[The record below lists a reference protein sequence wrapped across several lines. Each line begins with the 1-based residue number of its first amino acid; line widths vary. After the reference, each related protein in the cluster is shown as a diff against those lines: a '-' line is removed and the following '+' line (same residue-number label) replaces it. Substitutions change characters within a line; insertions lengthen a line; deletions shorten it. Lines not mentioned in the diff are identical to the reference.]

1 MEKKEETAKTAPKK
15 NKAKKALVTSI
26 IILAIIMILCSGG
39 IGYFNYVNNAPL
51 PKIDGNLKVNGL
63 FDKVEVVRDSNGIP
77 HIYANNLHDLTFAQ
91 GYVQA
96 QDRWWQM
103 DFFRHVCAGRIEE
116 LTGKKS
122 SLVSSDIYLRTM
134 GWTNV
139 AEKEYASYSPSQRAL
154 LDAFAQGVNAY
165 ISNRS
170 PQQLSVNYSILA
182 LTGVKFKIAPWTP
195 VDTLAFAKLMAW
207 DLGYSG
213 DEEVVR
219 SQLYSLLGAE
229 MADKWETPPWGYGK
243 KPTII
248 QSEDIKAMDVSG
260 NAAPQQTTGASGNQ
274 TAYQGPAFANFK
286 PDLTWL
292 AGDPSGIGSNNWVV
306 TGNMTQSGKPLLAN
320 DPHLGI
326 QMPSIWYEIALH
338 CTDDGTGQPYDV
350 AGFAFA
356 PSPGIIIGHNSNIAW
371 GVTNVYPDVH
381 DHYQMKINPD
391 NPLQYEWNGQWRD
404 MTVRNETIDFGDGA
418 APITFKVRET
428 HLGPIIN
435 DNKYDPTG
443 AKFLGFNN
451 TDPLALHWTALEP
464 GNLMIAINGLD
475 TAKNWDDFRNALKYW
490 DCPSQNVIYADIK
503 GNIGYQMPGRIP
515 IRAKN
520 DNGLL
525 PSPGWTDEYEWKG
538 YIPYDLLPRAYNPGR
553 GYVVTANQAVVPPE
567 YYDFLAKQL
576 DPNLNYNIGYE
587 WNFGYRAQRIN
598 QLIKELAPHSIQ
610 TFQKMQGDTKL
621 LSVGEVLP
629 YLANIKFTDPDLIS
643 AKDWLVNWDYT
654 FNVDSPQAALYSEF
668 WMRLVNN
675 TFSDQLGTLIK
686 PDGDDRDMWAISL
699 LLQNPND
706 TWWDDINT
714 KDKVETRDDILTR
727 SFKEGY
733 DATVAALGPDRSL
746 WKWGSLHTA
755 TFVSKP
761 LGASGIGAI
770 ESLVNKGPYP
780 AGGTTDAID
789 AVRWL
794 VSQGDFTTQTMPSM
808 RMIIDLSDIS
818 KSVCMNATGES
829 GNPASPW
836 YGDMIKS
843 WLNVTYHPMLWT
855 RDQVNAAATHKLLLT
870 P

>member
-1 MEKKEETAKTAPKK
+1 LEKKEETAKTTVKK
-15 NKAKKALVTSI
+15 NKGNKALKNSL
-26 IILAIIMILCSGG
+26 IILVIIAILCGGG
-39 IGYFNYVNNAPL
+39 IGYLSYVNNAPL
-51 PKIDGNLKVNGL
+51 PKIDGELKVNGL
-63 FDKVEVVRDSNGIP
+63 FDKVEVIRDSNGIP
-77 HIYANNLHDLTFAQ
+77 HIYAQNVHDLTIAQ

-103 DFFRHVCAGRIEE
+103 DFFRHVCAGKIEE
-116 LTGKKS
+116 ITGKKS
-122 SLVSSDIYLRTM
+122 SLISSDIFLRTM
-134 GWTNV
+134 GWTKV
-139 AEKEYASYSPSQRAL
+139 AEKEYNGYSPSQRAL

-165 ISNRS
+165 ISNRT
-170 PQQLSVNYSILA
+170 PQQLSVNYSILG

-213 DEEVVR
+213 DEEIVR

-229 MADKWETPPWGYGK
+229 MVDKWQTPPWGYGK
-243 KPTII
+243 KPTVI
-248 QSEDIKAMDVSG
+248 QSEDIKAMDIPA
-260 NAAPQQTTGASGNQ
+260 NTTTPPATGTAGDQ
-274 TAYQGPAFANFK
+274 TASTGQAYDSFK
-286 PDLTWL
+286 PDLSWL
-292 AGDPSGIGSNNWVV
+292 TGDPSGIGSNNWVV
-306 TGNMTQSGKPLLAN
+306 TGNLTLSGKPLLAN

-338 CTDDGTGQPYDV
+338 CADDGTGQPYDV

-356 PSPGIIIGHNSNIAW
+356 PSPGIIIGHNNNIAW

-381 DHYQMKINPD
+381 DHYQLKINPD

-404 MTVRNETIDFGDGA
+404 MTVRYETINFGDEA
-418 APITFKVRET
+418 SPITYKVRET

-435 DNKYDPTG
+435 DNKYDPEG
-443 AKFLGFNN
+443 GKFLGFNN
-451 TDPLALHWTALEP
+451 KDPLALRWTALEP
-464 GNLMIAINGLD
+464 SSLVIAINGLNS
-475 TAKNWDDFRNALKYW
+475 ARNWDDFRNALKYW
-490 DCPSQNVIYADIK
+490 DCPSQNVVYADIK

-520 DNGLL
+520 HNGLL
-525 PSPGWTDEYEWKG
+525 PVPGWTDEYEWKG

-567 YYDFLAKQL
+567 YYDYLARQL

-587 WNFGYRAQRIN
+587 WNSGYRAQRIN
-598 QLIKELAPHSIQ
+598 QLIKELAPHSQQ
-610 TFQKMQGDTKL
+610 TFQKMQGDNKL

-629 YLANIKFTDPDLIS
+629 YLANIKFSDPDLIS

-654 FNVDSPQAALYSEF
+654 FNVDSPQAALYAEF

-675 TFSDQLGTLIK
+675 VFPDQLGTLIK

-699 LLQNPND
+699 LLQNPTD
-706 TWWDDINT
+706 AWWDDINT
-714 KDKVETRDDILTR
+714 KDTVETRDDILTR

-733 DATVAALGPDRSL
+733 AAAVAALGPDRSL
-746 WKWGSLHTA
+746 WKWGTLHTA
-755 TFVSKP
+755 TFVSNP
-761 LGASGIGAI
+761 LGASGIGPI
-770 ESLVNKGPYP
+770 ESLVNRGPYA
-780 AGGTTDAID
+780 AGGTTDAIN

-794 VSQGDFTTQTMPSM
+794 VNQGNFTVQTIPSM
-808 RMIIDLSDIS
+808 RMIIDLSDLS
-818 KSVCMNATGES
+818 KSVTMNATGQS

-855 RDQVNAAATHKLLLT
+855 RDQVNADAAHKLLLT